1 MALNQGNQ
9 DESMT
14 KVLKVLHNFS
24 IFKSVE
30 ETEEKNYA
38 VFLNCS
44 PF

>member
-9 DESMT
+9 DEPVT
-14 KVLKVLHNFS
+14 KQLMVLHNFS

-30 ETEEKNYA
+30 ETKEKNYA
-38 VFLNCS
+38 VFLNCI